1 MPCYHPLHAFKV
13 GLTDNGKDKYQIE
26 SGKVEK
32 IHPRQGNKLITDRWI
47 TEYTEV
53 PCGKCIGCR
62 LGYSREWADR
72 CMLEAKNYEYN
83 QFITLTYDPEHIN
96 LVIGVDRETGEIT
109 DVGTLVPEDLTKF
122 IKDLRR
128 YYQYHYQHQ
137 NIRFYACGEYGSN
150 TYRPHYHII
159 AFNLPVEDRE
169 YLFSNVN
176 RDRIYTS
183 DIISKIW
190 GKGIVTV
197 GDVTWNSCAYV
208 ARYVMKKVKG
218 PEAEEYY
225 QKIGVVPEFVRM
237 SRKPGIARDYYEE
250 NKNKIYES
258 DEIVLTNKKGLAKVV
273 KPSKYFDRLYDIEE
287 PELMKAIKE
296 KRRITGELARELQ
309 LAKTSLNKEEYLK
322 LQEEN
327 KQAQLKLLK
336 RII

>member
-13 GLTDNGKDKYQIE
+13 GLTDKGKDKYQIE
-26 SGKVEK
+26 SGKVIR
-32 IHPRQGNKLITDRWI
+32 IHPRQGHKLITDQWI
-47 TEYTEV
+47 SEYTEV

-83 QFITLTYDPEHIN
+83 QFITLTYDPEHIK
-96 LVIGVDRETGEIT
+96 LTTGVDRETGEIT
-109 DVGTLVPEDLTKF
+109 NVGTLVPEDLTKF
-122 IKDLRR
+122 LKDLRR
-128 YYQYHYQHQ
+128 YYEYHYKHQ
-137 NIRFYACGEYGSN
+137 GIRFYACGEYGSN

-159 AFNLPVEDRE
+159 AFNLPVEDRN
-169 YLFSNVN
+169 YLFSNAN
-176 RDRIYTS
+176 RDKIYTS

-190 GKGIVTV
+190 NKGIITI

-218 PEAEEYY
+218 PDAEEFYK
-225 QKIGVVPEFVRM
+225 KIGVVPEFVRM
-237 SRKPGIARDYYEE
+237 SRNPGIARDYYEE
-250 NKNKIYES
+250 NKNKIYEA

-273 KPSKYFDRLYDIEE
+273 KPSKYFDRLYDVEE
-287 PELMKAIKE
+287 PELMRAIKE

-309 LAKTSLNKEEYLK
+309 LAKTSLNKDEYLK